1 MHNIDR
7 LRSAFGPAIV
17 GVIALS
23 AAIASVVGVAR
34 MGAAGWLV
42 ALGAF
47 AVAGGAAAMW
57 LADRTGP
64 MTRIVT
70 SAALAVQVA
79 ILVYATSGHAFQ
91 IDMHMYFFATLA
103 VTAGWVDERALI
115 ANAAVTALHH
125 LILNF
130 ALPWAVFPEESS
142 DLPRVIIHA
151 AILVSQ
157 TVVLCWLAARL
168 RQAFEQAEAM
178 QASAE
183 DAGRSAA
190 ELAKSEGR
198 RAEGEGRHRAE
209 LQDAVAGFQRDIGG
223 LIERLRAES
232 RQMTQ
237 TSQSLAG
244 VAASASRDAE
254 QAADSSQQSSGAIG
268 AVAAATEQL
277 THSVAEIQNQIG
289 GMKAI
294 IDKVNGAAATAQGDV
309 GQLTEQ
315 ANRISEVVAI
325 IQNIA
330 GQTNLL
336 ALNATIEAARAGESG
351 KGFAVVANEVKVLAD
366 QTGKATEDIAQRIA
380 AINASTRSTV
390 GAMEEIARRIEEASH
405 CAGGIVAS
413 IDQQRVATSE
423 IAVNISN
430 VADRTRQVSD
440 LSRRASEQT
449 RSADQSTQS
458 VAQTAVKTE
467 AATDGLAR
475 SVETFLRR
483 LAG

>member
-1 MHNIDR
+1 MNNIDR
-7 LRSAFGPAIV
+7 LRSTFAPAIV

-23 AAIASVVGVAR
+23 AAIAAIVAVLR
-34 MGAAGWLV
+34 MGAGGWLV

-70 SAALAVQVA
+70 SAALAVEVA
-79 ILVYATSGHAFQ
+79 ILVYAETGHAFQ
-91 IDMHMYFFATLA
+91 IDMHMFFFASLA
-103 VTAGWVDERALI
+103 ITAGWVDERALI
-115 ANAAVTALHH
+115 ANATVVALHH

-130 ALPWAVFPEESS
+130 ALPWAVFPEATS
-142 DLPRVIIHA
+142 DLPRVLIHA

-157 TVVLCWLAARL
+157 TVALCWLAARL
-168 RQAFEQAEAM
+168 RQAFAETEVL
-178 QASAE
+178 QVKAE
-183 DAGRSAA
+183 DASRSASD
-190 ELAKSEGR
+190 LAASEGR
-198 RAEGEGRHRAE
+198 RAEGEIRRRSD
-209 LQDAVAGFQRDIGG
+209 LQETISGFQREIGG
-223 LIERLRAES
+223 LIENLRAQS
-232 RQMTQ
+232 RRMSQ
-237 TSQSLAG
+237 TSQSLTS

-254 QAADSSQQSSGAIG
+254 QAAESSQASSGAIG

-309 GQLTEQ
+309 GQLTNQ

-336 ALNATIEAARAGESG
+336 ALNATIEAARAGEMG

-366 QTGKATEDIAQRIA
+366 QTGKATEDIAQRIS

-390 GAMEEIARRIEEASH
+390 GAMEEIARHIDEASL
-405 CAGGIVAS
+405 CAGGIVSS
-413 IDQQRVATSE
+413 IDQQRSATSE
-423 IAVNISN
+423 IAANISH
-430 VADRTRQVSD
+430 VANSTRQVSD

-449 RSADQSTQS
+449 RSADQSTRS
-458 VAQTAVKTE
+458 VAETAVQTE
-467 AATDGLAR
+467 TATDGLAT
-475 SVETFLRR
+475 SMETFLRR